1 VRTTWGG
8 DRYRQKTQQARW
20 FGKVFSLQPEENMST
35 ENRNEPGSRFVMPRR
50 TLLKGGSALGLSTML
65 GAPFINR
72 LIAAEAHPLAGQSIQ
87 MNILGIAG
95 WVPSSLGVKMSP
107 LFADYVKEK
116 YGYTVSFAFQEA
128 PFSDLFQKAATS
140 LATRSQEFNIII
152 ADSQWLGAMAKPGWI
167 LQLNDTIAKNKN
179 LQLDWYSKVVVDT
192 YMTYPDGSDEIW
204 GLPQEG
210 DVEAL
215 YVRKDW
221 LEDPKEDEAFK
232 AKYGKPL
239 PKTFEDF
246 EELTMDE
253 FEKIAE
259 FFTRP
264 DKQVWGF
271 AQQYSRVYDFAT
283 CAFNNFL
290 WSRGGEI
297 WDPKDGRIEGVLN
310 TPENAKSLE
319 AFKHWLKYCPS
330 GATNYGIAEEIDV
343 FTQGKVFSTIQW
355 AAVGSAM
362 ITPELKGKVL
372 VVPPPKHGTG
382 DKAKRIYAMGGQPWV
397 INAFNDEK
405 KMRVAIDF
413 MNWWYLP
420 ETTLEYSKR
429 GGNPCD
435 KATLSR
441 DDFNE
446 LNPWTRTFKY
456 MLEEGRS
463 RDFWH
468 DPKYSEM
475 LSVQQEGYSSYVTG
489 QSKDAQGVL
498 DYIACQQQ
506 QILNDSGTSKI
517 APSDKCAT
525 VSL

>member
-1 VRTTWGG
+1 MTIFRS
-8 DRYRQKTQQARW
+8 Q
-20 FGKVFSLQPEENMST
+20 
-35 ENRNEPGSRFVMPRR
+35 GSESKFVIPRR
-50 TLLKGGSALGLSTML
+50 SLLKGGAALGMSTAL

-72 LIAAEAHPLAGQSIQ
+72 LFAAEEHPLAGQSIE

-107 LFADYVKEK
+107 LFADFVKEK
-116 YGYTVSFAFQEA
+116 YGYNVSFAFAEA

-140 LATRSQEFNIII
+140 LATKSQEYNIII
-152 ADSQWLGAMAKPGWI
+152 SDSQWLGALAKPGWI
-167 LQLNDTIAKNKN
+167 LKLNDIIEKNPA
-179 LQLDWYSKVVVDT
+179 LQLEWYSQTVIDT
-192 YMTYPDGSDEIW
+192 YMTYPDGTKDIW

-221 LEDPKEDEAFK
+221 LEDPKEKEAFQ

-239 PKTFEDF
+239 PQTFEDF
-246 EELTMDE
+246 DALTMDE

-264 DKQVWGF
+264 DEQRWGF

-283 CAFNNFL
+283 CAFNNYL

-297 WDPKDGRIEGVLN
+297 WDPATGQIEGILN
-310 TPENAKSLE
+310 TQQNADSLQ
-319 AFKHWLKYCPS
+319 AFKDWLKYCPP
-330 GATNYGIAEEIDV
+330 GATNYGIAEGIDV

-362 ITPELKGKVL
+362 ITDELKGKVL

-382 DKAKRIYAMGGQPWV
+382 DAAKRICSMGGQPWV

-413 MNWWYLP
+413 MNWWYQP
-420 ETTLEYSKR
+420 DTAVEFAKR

-435 KATLSR
+435 KTTLSR
-441 DDFNE
+441 DDFNDI
-446 LNPWTRTFKY
+446 NPWNQTYKF

-475 LSVQQEGYSSYVTG
+475 LGVQQEGYSAFVTG
-489 QSKDAQGVL
+489 QSSDPKAVL
-498 DYIACQQQ
+498 DYIACAQQ
-506 QILNDSGTSKI
+506 QILNDEGVAKT
-517 APSDKCAT
+517 APSDACAT
-525 VSL
+525 TSL